1 MKVSKR
7 WDKNDKEFHQLVE
20 GDVFEVNN
28 KTYMKLA
35 HFNTMNNNFNA
46 VELTTAK
53 FAYMQST
60 FKVEHFPD
68 AELKL
73 K

>member
-28 KTYMKLA
+28 KTYMKLCQ
-35 HFNTMNNNFNA
+35 FNTMQNSFNC

-53 FAYMQST
+53 FAFMQAS

>member
-1 MKVSKR
+1 MKVTKR

-28 KTYMKLA
+28 KTYMKLGY
-35 HFNTMNNNFNA
+35 FNTMKNSFNC

-53 FAYMQST
+53 FAFMQSAH
-60 FKVEHFPD
+60 KVEHLPD

>member
-1 MKVSKR
+1 MKISKR
-7 WDKNDKEFHQLVE
+7 WDKNDKEFHQLTE
-20 GDVFEVNN
+20 GSVFEINN
-28 KTYMKLA
+28 KTYMKLC
-35 HFNTMNNNFNA
+35 HFSTMKSNFNC
-46 VELTTAK
+46 VELTTTM
-53 FAYMQST
+53 FAFMQSD